1 MIYEHLINV
10 VLVHVTQR
18 LSIYKRILI
27 TLVSLIIAHFRV
39 QTGESLLTMPI
50 SNLQRISSSLPQICS
65 CEPDGNQCTFQTF
78 TSCLMA
84 KEKPLQCIKASE
96 QVQLSRTKRD
106 VSQQSLA
113 LVSQSRILKTMV
125 GF

>member
-1 MIYEHLINV
+1 M
-10 VLVHVTQR
+10 LVHVTQR

-27 TLVSLIIAHFRV
+27 TLFSLIIAHFRV

-78 TSCLMA
+78 ASCLMA